1 MELGVDV
8 NSCDNTCRTPLQ
20 VIQWDGNGVGLLLLE
35 HGADPGVRDDD
46 GQTPLHAASRS
57 GCLKFAQRLL
67 ELGVDVNSR
76 DNKGRTPLPMM
87 LWNSHNVGLLLLEHG
102 ADPGIR
108 DDDGQTPLHVASR
121 KGNLSITQQ
130 LLKFDIDVNSHDHQ
144 GHTPFQMAVEGGHD
158 EVEKLL
164 LEHHQENIHLLVYLS
179 T

>member
-35 HGADPGVRDDD
+35 HGTDPGVRDND

-76 DNKGRTPLPMM
+76 DNKGRTPLHMI

-102 ADPGIR
+102 ADPGVR
-108 DDDGQTPLHVASR
+108 DDDGQTLLYAASR
-121 KGNLSITQQ
+121 SGC
-130 LLKFDIDVNSHDHQ
+130 LKFAQRLMELGVGVN
-144 GHTPFQMAVEGGHD
+144 
-158 EVEKLL
+158 
-164 LEHHQENIHLLVYLS
+164 
-179 T
+179 